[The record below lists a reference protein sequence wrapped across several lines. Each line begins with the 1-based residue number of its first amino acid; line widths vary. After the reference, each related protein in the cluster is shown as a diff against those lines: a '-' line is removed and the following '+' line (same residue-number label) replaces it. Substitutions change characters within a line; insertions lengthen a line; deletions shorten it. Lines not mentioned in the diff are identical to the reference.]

1 MRGHRGRRVSG
12 VSSRAPSLIRSGGLG
27 RPSARSHPGQ
37 GIFAGGLAAVAIG
50 TTLLM
55 LPIAKAGPG
64 GAAWN
69 DALFTAVSALSI
81 TGLVTV
87 DTGTYWTGFG
97 HAVIL
102 LLIQV
107 GGIGIMTFASFVG
120 LVVVRRMSF
129 QSRLNAAAE
138 TRAVG
143 IQDLRSLVAGVV
155 LTSLVIELGVATILT
170 VRFLIDGMSPAAA
183 AWSGV
188 FHAISSFNSA
198 GFALA
203 SDSLAAYVGDPVVSI
218 TVCVAV
224 ILGGLG
230 FPVLMQLRRH
240 LLTPRRWTMNTR
252 LVLAMTALILP
263 LSAIFITVLE
273 WDNPKTLGAYD
284 WPTRILAGFFQA
296 VQTRSSGLSTVDV
309 GEMHDATLLGMDAMM
324 FIGAG
329 PAGTGG
335 GIKVTTFG
343 VLLFILIAE
352 IRGDGAVNIFGKR
365 LSRAVHR
372 QAMAVALVGVAAVVG
387 STILLLL
394 LTPFDVEHV
403 LFEVISAFATVGLS
417 TGITSS
423 LPESAQVILCI
434 LMFVGR
440 LGPITF
446 ATALALRRRTIL
458 YQLPKERPI
467 IG

>member
-1 MRGHRGRRVSG
+1 M
-12 VSSRAPSLIRSGGLG
+12 SSRSPALIRSGGLG
-27 RPSARSHPGQ
+27 RPSVRAHPAQ
-37 GIFAGGLAAVAIG
+37 GIFAGGLAAAAIG
-50 TTLLM
+50 TVLLM
-55 LPIAKAGPG
+55 LPFAKAGPG
-64 GAAWN
+64 SAPWN

-102 LLIQV
+102 TLIQI

-120 LVVVRRMSF
+120 LVVIRRMSF

-138 TRAVG
+138 TKAVG
-143 IQDLRSLVAGVV
+143 LHDLKSLVAGVV
-155 LTSLVIELGVATILT
+155 LTSLVIELIVATILT
-170 VRFLIDGMSPAAA
+170 IRFLVDGMHPGTA

-188 FHAISSFNSA
+188 FHAVSSFNSA

-203 SDSLAAYVGDPVVSI
+203 SDSMAAYVSDPVVSI
-218 TVCVAV
+218 TVSVAV

-230 FPVLMQLRRH
+230 FPVLVQLRKH
-240 LLTPRRWTMNTR
+240 LLTPRLWTMNTR

-273 WDNPKTLGAYD
+273 WDNPRTLGAYD
-284 WPTRILAGFFQA
+284 PGTRILAGFFQA
-296 VQTRSSGLSTVDV
+296 VQTRSSGFSTVDI
-309 GEMHDATLLGMDAMM
+309 GEMHGATLLGMDAMM

-352 IRGDGAVNIFGKR
+352 IRGDGAVNVFGKR

-372 QAMAVALVGVAAVVG
+372 QAMAVVLVGVAAVVG
-387 STILLLL
+387 STILLMLM
-394 LTPFDVEHV
+394 TPFDVEHV

-423 LPESAQVILCI
+423 LPEGAQVILCV
-434 LMFVGR
+434 LMFLGR

>member
-1 MRGHRGRRVSG
+1 M
-12 VSSRAPSLIRSGGLG
+12 SSRSPALIRSGGLG
-27 RPSARSHPGQ
+27 RPSVRAHPAQ
-37 GIFAGGLAAVAIG
+37 GIFAGGLAAAAIG
-50 TTLLM
+50 TVLLM
-55 LPIAKAGPG
+55 LPFAKAGPG
-64 GAAWN
+64 SAPWN

-102 LLIQV
+102 TLIQI

-120 LVVVRRMSF
+120 LVVIRRMSF

-138 TRAVG
+138 TKAVG
-143 IQDLRSLVAGVV
+143 LHDLKSLVAGVV
-155 LTSLVIELGVATILT
+155 LTSLVIELVVATILT
-170 VRFLIDGMSPAAA
+170 IRFIVDGMSPGAA
-183 AWSGV
+183 AWSGI
-188 FHAISSFNSA
+188 FHGVSSFNSA

-203 SDSLAAYVGDPVVSI
+203 SDSLAAYVHDPVVSL

-230 FPVLMQLRRH
+230 FPVLVQLRKH
-240 LLTPRRWTMNTR
+240 LLTPRLWTMNTR

-273 WDNPKTLGAYD
+273 WDNPRTLGAYD
-284 WPTRILAGFFQA
+284 PGTRILAGFFQA
-296 VQTRSSGLSTVDV
+296 VQTRSSGFTTVDV
-309 GEMHDATLLGMDAMM
+309 GEMHGATLLGMDAMM

-352 IRGDGAVNIFGKR
+352 IRGDGAVNVFGKR

-372 QAMAVALVGVAAVVG
+372 QAMAVVLVGVATVVG
-387 STILLLL
+387 STILIMLI
-394 LTPFDVEHV
+394 TPFDVEHV

-423 LPESAQVILCI
+423 LPEGAQVILCV
-434 LMFVGR
+434 LMFLGR

>member
-1 MRGHRGRRVSG
+1 M
-12 VSSRAPSLIRSGGLG
+12 SSRSPALIRSGGLG
-27 RPSARSHPGQ
+27 RPSVRAHPAQ
-37 GIFAGGLAAVAIG
+37 GIFAGGLAAAAIG
-50 TTLLM
+50 TVLLM
-55 LPIAKAGPG
+55 LPFAKAGPG
-64 GAAWN
+64 SAPWN

-102 LLIQV
+102 TLIQI

-120 LVVVRRMSF
+120 LVVIRRMSF

-138 TRAVG
+138 TKAVG
-143 IQDLRSLVAGVV
+143 LHDLKSLVAGVV
-155 LTSLVIELGVATILT
+155 LTSLVIELVVATILT
-170 VRFLIDGMSPAAA
+170 IRFLVDGMSPGAA
-183 AWSGV
+183 AWSGI
-188 FHAISSFNSA
+188 FHGVSSFNSA

-203 SDSLAAYVGDPVVSI
+203 SDSLAAYVHDPVVSL

-230 FPVLMQLRRH
+230 FPVLVQLRKH
-240 LLTPRRWTMNTR
+240 LLTPRLWTMNTR

-263 LSAIFITVLE
+263 LSAVFITVLE
-273 WDNPKTLGAYD
+273 WDNPRTLGAYD
-284 WPTRILAGFFQA
+284 PGTRILAGFFQA
-296 VQTRSSGLSTVDV
+296 VQTRSSGFTTVDV
-309 GEMHDATLLGMDAMM
+309 GEMHGATLLGMDAMM

-352 IRGDGAVNIFGKR
+352 IRGDGAVNVFGKR

-372 QAMAVALVGVAAVVG
+372 QAMAVVLVGVATVVG
-387 STILLLL
+387 STILIMLI
-394 LTPFDVEHV
+394 TPFDVEHV

-423 LPESAQVILCI
+423 LPEGAQVILCV
-434 LMFVGR
+434 LMFLGR